1 MFTPLLLLETDSYL
15 FSFSQPTVTPRNM
28 ARGNQ
33 RDADRA
39 KAQKKLLESQK
50 GQGKE
55 GSVLSR
61 NTADKIAL
69 DAKKVLKAEQA
80 EQAKKDAVVA
90 LALDS
95 QKANMA
101 KVSGKS
107 KKVDVGLD
115 DLLNAGL
122 AKGNKGKK

>member
-1 MFTPLLLLETDSYL
+1 
-15 FSFSQPTVTPRNM
+15 M

-39 KAQKKLLESQK
+39 KNLKKLQDAQKN
-50 GQGKE
+50 QGKE

-61 NTADKIAL
+61 NTTDKLAL
-69 DAKKVLKAEQA
+69 DAKKLLKAEQA
-80 EQAKKDAVVA
+80 EQAAKDAIVGGKIA
-90 LALDS
+90 E

-122 AKGNKGKK
+122 ATGKRKK